1 MPILTVPEAKQ
12 QVTSASAPF
21 MVVAAHVFE
30 RIRHGERP
38 PSDDASIEVVARL
51 IRSTDTYADAIA
63 SQSEDVQSR
72 YHDETVMIAG
82 LRRLAMIIMAD
93 INPDQAW
100 FWTEEWQAGERE
112 IDARIAAGR
121 TIRHASTEEF
131 LSSLEARLPSHADA

>member
-1 MPILTVPEAKQ
+1 MSTLTVPEAKQ

-21 MVVAAHVFE
+21 MVVASHVFE
-30 RIRHGERP
+30 FVRQGERP

-51 IRSTDTYADAIA
+51 IRAADAYADAITLQ
-63 SQSEDVQSR
+63 SQDVQSR

-82 LRRLAMIIMAD
+82 LRRLAMIIMSD

-112 IDARIAAGR
+112 IDARIAAGQ

-131 LSSLEARLPSHADA
+131 LSSLEARCRSHADA

>member
-1 MPILTVPEAKQ
+1 MPTLTVPEAKQ

-21 MVVAAHVFE
+21 MVVASHVFE
-30 RIRHGERP
+30 LVRQGKRP

-51 IRSTDTYADAIA
+51 IRAADAYADAVTLL
-63 SQSEDVQSR
+63 SQDGQSR

-82 LRRLAMIIMAD
+82 LRRLAMVIMSD

-112 IDARIAAGR
+112 IDARIAAGQ

-131 LSSLEARLPSHADA
+131 LSSLETRCPSHADA